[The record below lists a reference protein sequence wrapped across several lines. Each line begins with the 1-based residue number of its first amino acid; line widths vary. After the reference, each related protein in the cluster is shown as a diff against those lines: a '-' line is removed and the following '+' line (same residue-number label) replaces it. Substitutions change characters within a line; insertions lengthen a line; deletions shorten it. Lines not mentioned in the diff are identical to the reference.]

1 MANIQ
6 LATVGY
12 KHKFSHVVVQ
22 LINHV
27 EGLYNA
33 PVNNHWFYFSSI
45 EHVRHSV
52 LLLHQR
58 CTTYLYAEAVNISV
72 I

>member
-6 LATVGY
+6 FATVGGY

-22 LINHV
+22 LNQSHRRFI
-27 EGLYNA
+27 YA

-52 LLLHQR
+52 HCPVVASKVYNTLI
-58 CTTYLYAEAVNISV
+58 CW
-72 I
+72 